1 MVNEVTPQQEIV
13 FLKNHDLWK
22 EFSSVKESHQRFMHN
37 KNAPKENPFETFELK
52 PHFQEESILL
62 LGLEATDQL
71 LHLVDLLKE
80 NPNMRHFE
88 VKVPLPESKED
99 RMKIHDFVREHLPFL
114 DSGTSNSKNAK
125 KNIKEAKGTP
135 SA

>member
-1 MVNEVTPQQEIV
+1 
-13 FLKNHDLWK
+13 
-22 EFSSVKESHQRFMHN
+22 
-37 KNAPKENPFETFELK
+37 
-52 PHFQEESILL
+52 
-62 LGLEATDQL
+62 
-71 LHLVDLLKE
+71 
-80 NPNMRHFE
+80 MRHFE

-114 DSGTSNSKNAK
+114 DSGTRNSKNAK